1 MLEPQN
7 PQEGTDRPGLGRDA
21 ARPANGAPLA
31 DREVPLPGNEPFGT
45 TPAAVHAWLDGE
57 ASEADARAADARQ
70 VALWNRIESE
80 TQGRRRMT
88 TPAYVSQR
96 IMDALP
102 DARPSVAAVAST
114 SAATAASVDGRI
126 ALTPI
131 TAMLA
136 AASLI
141 AVGFLLAR
149 LMG

>member
-21 ARPANGAPLA
+21 GRLANGAPLA
-31 DREVPLPGNEPFGT
+31 DREVPLPGNEAFGT
-45 TPAAVHAWLDGE
+45 TPPAVHAWLDGE

-70 VALWNRIESE
+70 VALWSRIETE
-80 TQGRRRMT
+80 TSARRRMT
-88 TPAYVSQR
+88 TPSYVSQR

-114 SAATAASVDGRI
+114 SAATAAVDGRI
-126 ALTPI
+126 ALTPM
-131 TAMLA
+131 TALLA

-149 LMG
+149 LVG